1 MYTNQDIE
9 SVEIGTE
16 LFIINHGLRG
26 TQNIRKVVV
35 IGETKTRWK
44 IGRIVEGSEP
54 VTLSRVL
61 NKKDLEVYGDK
72 YSRELYLTSIPQR
85 YFDEQD
91 RINEANDFHKWNE
104 ILQADNRRSNVLTK
118 STKAVLEAIKAN
130 FNEDGTPKEV

>member
-1 MYTNQDIE
+1 MNENQDIE

-16 LFIINHGLRG
+16 LYVINHRLRG

-44 IGRIVEGSEP
+44 IGRFIEGGEP
-54 VTLSRVL
+54 ALLSTVL
-61 NKKDLEVYGDK
+61 NKKDLDVYGDK
-72 YSRELYLTSIPQR
+72 YCRDLYCTSIPQR

-91 RINEANDFHKWNE
+91 RINETDEFHKWND
-104 ILQADNRRSNVLTK
+104 IFQADNRRSIVLTK
-118 STKAVLEAIKAN
+118 SSKAVLEAIKAN